1 MFVTNLTNGR
11 LGVDGIIHLGPRE
24 ENRFLE
30 DTPDLVAR
38 VKRLKQAKLVDV
50 RFEEGLVKPEPV
62 QEEVKAAV
70 EADVK
75 EAAPVKEEVAD
86 PAPAE
91 VKKVVAKNRR

>member
-11 LGVDGIIHLGPRE
+11 LGVDGVIHLGPRE

-62 QEEVKAAV
+62 REEVKAVV
-70 EADVK
+70 EAAVK
-75 EAAPVKEEVAD
+75 EAAPVKAEAVD
-86 PAPAE
+86 PAPVDTKAKQKTK
-91 VKKVVAKNRR
+91 VK